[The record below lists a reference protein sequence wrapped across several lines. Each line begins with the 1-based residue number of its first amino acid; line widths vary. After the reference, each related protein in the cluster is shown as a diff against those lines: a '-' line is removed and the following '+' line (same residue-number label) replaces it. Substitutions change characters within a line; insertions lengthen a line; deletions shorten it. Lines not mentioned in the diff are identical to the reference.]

1 MSNEM
6 KYIVNSQDHK
16 AVNLANVIDIFV
28 SNNHL
33 ILSLTDGREMRF
45 FYGTENT
52 LNKLFARIMDFIRED
67 GAKVLDCDVYVKT
80 L

>member
-6 KYIVNSQDHK
+6 KYIVNSKDHK

-28 SNNHL
+28 SNNYL
-33 ILSLTDGREMRF
+33 VLSLVDGREMRF
-45 FYGTENT
+45 IYDTENA
-52 LNKLFARIMDFIRED
+52 LNNLFSRIMDFISED
-67 GAKVLDCDVYVKT
+67 GTKVFDCNKTMKT

>member
-1 MSNEM
+1 MRNEM

-28 SNNHL
+28 SNNYL
-33 ILSLTDGREMRF
+33 MLSLTDGREMRF
-45 FYGTENT
+45 FYGTENV
-52 LNKLFARIMDFIRED
+52 LNNLFDRIMYFINDD
-67 GAKVLDCDVYVKT
+67 GTKALDCNKIMKI

>member
-28 SNNHL
+28 SNNYL

-45 FYGTENT
+45 FYGTENELT
-52 LNKLFARIMDFIRED
+52 NLFDRIMDFISEN
-67 GAKVLDCDVYVKT
+67 GAKVLYCDKFPSK
-80 L
+80 